1 MGNTS
6 VISHSGN
13 TFVEQ
18 IKIDEKSSQ
27 KVTGIFINPRE
38 FPYSGLIA
46 VTNKCIPKLKYSNH

>member
-6 VISHSGN
+6 VISNSSN

-27 KVTGIFINPRE
+27 KIIGIYLNPRE
-38 FPYSGLIA
+38 FPFSGLIT
-46 VTNKCIPKLKYSNH
+46 VTNKCIP